1 MWDLLPNPCTGILYA
16 AVSSI
21 LYVLFEIKFVKCKL
35 CESSSMFGGMNML
48 PRAVC
53 SSTHYAWVVIRLWTS
68 CMLMMTQIYFRME
81 QSPCSCFLCAC
92 AMHYFDVGKPA
103 TARQTSWAMLRTY
116 SYCLAL
122 TSRHQPP
129 QGRHPVSAMPGR
141 PGG

>member
-35 CESSSMFGGMNML
+35 CESSSIFGGMNML

-68 CMLMMTQIYFRME
+68 CMLMMTHIYFRME

-92 AMHYFDVGKPA
+92 AMHYFDVIWCGKACNRSADIVGNVENVFILFGIDKSPS
-103 TARQTSWAMLRTY
+103 TTS
-116 SYCLAL
+116 
-122 TSRHQPP
+122 
-129 QGRHPVSAMPGR
+129 G
-141 PGG
+141 